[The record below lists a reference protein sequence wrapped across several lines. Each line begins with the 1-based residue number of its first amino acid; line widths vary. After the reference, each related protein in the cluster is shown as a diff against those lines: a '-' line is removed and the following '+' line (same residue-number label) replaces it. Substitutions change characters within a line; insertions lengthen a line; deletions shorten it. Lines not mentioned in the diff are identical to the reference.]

1 MHKNVVSFTYH
12 AISDELQQE
21 GSDNG
26 AEKLS
31 NPVVD
36 GADEGDPSTKK
47 NAKGDGRIHMA
58 SLSGRIVTKLCS
70 ICQ

>member
-1 MHKNVVSFTYH
+1 MHEKVVSLTYH

-26 AEKLS
+26 AKKLS

-47 NAKGDGRIHMA
+47 SAKGDGRIYI
-58 SLSGRIVTKLCS
+58 SPLR
-70 ICQ
+70 